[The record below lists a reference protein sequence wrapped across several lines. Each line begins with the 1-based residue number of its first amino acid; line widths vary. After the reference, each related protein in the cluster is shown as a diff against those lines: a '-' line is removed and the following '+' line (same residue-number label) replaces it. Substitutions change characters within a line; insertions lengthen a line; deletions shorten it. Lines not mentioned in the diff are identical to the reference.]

1 MNIIYKKII
10 AILIS
15 IIVVSNLN
23 AQKFE
28 SYERLLGFDFDR
40 LNKQA
45 AMEYLT
51 PIRPG
56 DGINTPFWNK
66 YAQSFIYAPC
76 FEFVPLKKASYYVF
90 TINDTISFKAD
101 SVLCPLS
108 EVWNK
113 VPVGKN
119 ELIVKAFDKKN
130 RYVGVVGQRSF
141 EKKYPFAGPY
151 VQSVRSYKEAA
162 LKGLFY
168 FCHQSYFKHWLTS
181 QEPDMSYIHNAYP
194 CKIVGAT
201 ISIAVMIAQLNP
213 EYRENAIKIAKNAA
227 QFLINNSHPEGAPL
241 AFFPPTYYGKEL
253 TARKEENIGKAMMME
268 AVYVADA
275 FLDLYDLTHEK
286 KYLDQALGIA
296 GTYLRTQSSD
306 GSWPV
311 KVDYES
317 GIPVNDAKAIPTL
330 LISLF
335 DRLEKYG
342 YTEFCAVREKA
353 FDYIKRYI
361 YPVYDWHGQF
371 EDMTVFIHRYENMTN
386 CTAAPYAELLLKDE
400 SSAPQ
405 DIRNAL
411 ELVRFCEDQFTI
423 WDVEVGKNGI
433 HPIGTP
439 CVFEQYHYQTPVD
452 DSACNVINALI
463 AAYDRTKDPL
473 LLAKAIS
480 LANTITVWQ
489 DASSG
494 FLSTL
499 WMVRPGKSFW
509 MNCTYKSVKTLLFL
523 DKYLGRLINA
533 DFMDR

>member
-1 MNIIYKKII
+1 MFPIYKKIVI
-10 AILIS
+10 TLIS
-15 IIVVSNLN
+15 VIAVSILN

-28 SYERLLGFDFDR
+28 PYEKILKLDFDN

-45 AMEYLT
+45 MAEYLV

-56 DGINTPFWNK
+56 NHSTPFWNQ
-66 YAQSFIYAPC
+66 YAKAFIYAPS
-76 FEFVPLKKASYYVF
+76 FEFAPYKKASYYIYTV
-90 TINDTISFKAD
+90 NDTISFRTD
-101 SVLCPLS
+101 SITCPLS
-108 EVWNK
+108 EVWDK
-113 VPVGKN
+113 IPVGKN
-119 ELIVKAFDKKN
+119 ELIVKSFDKKGKYLGEAG
-130 RYVGVVGQRSF
+130 RRSF
-141 EKKYPFAGPY
+141 EKKYPFTGPY
-151 VQSVRSYKEAA
+151 VQNVRTYKEAA

-168 FCHQSYFKHWLTS
+168 FCHQPYFTHWLTS

-201 ISIAVMIAQLNP
+201 ISVAVMIARLNP
-213 EYRENAIKIAKNAA
+213 EFRDKAIKIAQNAA
-227 QFLINNSHPEGAPL
+227 QFLIDNSRPADAPL

-286 KYLDQALGIA
+286 KYLDHALGICE
-296 GTYLRTQSSD
+296 TYLKTQSEE

-317 GIPVNDAKAIPTL
+317 GAPVNEAKAIPTS

-335 DRLEKYG
+335 DRLKEAG
-342 YTEFCAVREKA
+342 YTQFQRAREKA
-353 FDYIKRYI
+353 FNYIKEGI
-361 YPVYDWHGQF
+361 FPVYDWHGQF

-386 CTAAPYAELLLKDE
+386 CTAAPYAELLLKDKE
-400 SSAPQ
+400 STSQ
-405 DIRNAL
+405 DIDDAL
-411 ELVRFCEDQFTI
+411 ELIRFCEDQFTI
-423 WDVEVGKNGI
+423 WNVEPNKNGI

-452 DSACNVINALI
+452 DSACNMINAFM
-463 AAYDRTKDPL
+463 AAYDKTKDPL

-480 LANTITVWQ
+480 LTNTITVWQ

-494 FLSTL
+494 FLATL

-509 MNCTYKSVKTLLFL
+509 MNCTYKSVKTLLFM
-523 DKYLGRLINA
+523 DEYLNQLIESENE
-533 DFMDR
+533 